1 MPTRHLPSSSSLL
14 VLLGSLVTGCRGAP
28 SGAPAAAPPA
38 DSARGAETG
47 SVRGLEGEPT
57 GAGGAP
63 GASSPQG
70 CGTDSP
76 MLKYVGQSR
85 RRVRPDPL
93 RVRAR
98 LELLQR
104 RLRLR
109 LHEAVTAAERA
120 EASARGA
127 RDKNTSPWAACGI

>member
-1 MPTRHLPSSSSLL
+1 MPTRHLLSSSSLL
-14 VLLGSLVTGCRGAP
+14 VLLGSLATGCHGAP

-38 DSARGAETG
+38 DSPRGAETG

-76 MLKYVGQSR
+76 MLKYVGQSHDECAR
-85 RRVRPDPL
+85 IRFVCDPGW
-93 RVRAR
+93 
-98 LELLQR
+98 
-104 RLRLR
+104 
-109 LHEAVTAAERA
+109 
-120 EASARGA
+120 SYFS
-127 RDKNTSPWAACGI
+127 DDCGCGCTKQ